1 MRRCSSPHRA
11 AAAVAVAVLCGT
23 GAAAGAADPGAAES
37 PVAESPAAEWPA
49 AESPVTAANAAPEE
63 GAWVLRQVNFNYMGF
78 TSFYS
83 CDSLASRLRTLLV
96 LSGAREDL
104 KVRPRGCAE
113 GSNQVTRMPG
123 ARLEFRTFVPAA
135 KLPPP
140 PPPAPKTEAPARQ
153 LGRDAPKLKR
163 VEGAANEPG
172 VGAWRTV
179 ALDGRGLR
187 DAVEAGDCELVE
199 QFVREVL
206 PLFTTRNVEDRTRC
220 APGHRSSFDV
230 NLRFEALGPVPTAD
244 APRR

>member
-1 MRRCSSPHRA
+1 MRRYLRAHRA
-11 AAAVAVAVLCGT
+11 AAAIAATVLY
-23 GAAAGAADPGAAES
+23 AAGAVAGAAEKGVVELPVAEPPGAA
-37 PVAESPAAEWPA
+37 
-49 AESPVTAANAAPEE
+49 TAAPEE
-63 GAWVLRQVNFNYMGF
+63 GAWVLQQVNLNYMGF

-96 LSGAREDL
+96 LAGAREDL

-140 PPPAPKTEAPARQ
+140 PAPKTEAPARQ

-163 VEGAANEPG
+163 AEDAAIEPG
-172 VGAWRTV
+172 LGAWRTI

-199 QFVREVL
+199 QFAREVL
-206 PLFTTRNVEDRTRC
+206 PLFTTRNVENRTRC

-230 NLRFEALGPVPTAD
+230 NLTFESLGPVPTAD
-244 APRR
+244 APQRRAGLPRAD

>member
-1 MRRCSSPHRA
+1 MRRYSSARRA
-11 AAAVAVAVLCGT
+11 AAKLAAAVLC
-23 GAAAGAADPGAAES
+23 AACTVAGAAESGVAES
-37 PVAESPAAEWPA
+37 PVAAT
-49 AESPVTAANAAPEE
+49 PVPEE
-63 GAWVLRQVNFNYMGF
+63 GAWVLQQVNFNYMGF

-83 CDSLASRLRTLLV
+83 CDSLASRLRSLLV
-96 LSGAREDL
+96 VAGAREDL

-123 ARLEFRTFVPAA
+123 ARLEFRTFVPTA

-140 PPPAPKTEAPARQ
+140 PAPKIEAPARQ

-163 VEGAANEPG
+163 AEDAAVEPG

-199 QFVREVL
+199 QFVRELL
-206 PLFTTRNVEDRTRC
+206 PLFTTRNVENRTRC

-230 NLRFEALGPVPTAD
+230 NLTFESLGPVPTAD
-244 APRR
+244 VPPR